1 MSNIQGVDLKNKIKI
16 KTTPVQP
23 RLLNIDAIADIL
35 IRLSNKTEITNS
47 LSNVMASL
55 VTQPSLSSNY
65 NGCYRVAVGAHG
77 IDTVVTGEVP
87 SYGDLNVDTT
97 VLFQQPEHNYSAF
110 ACSTFIPTIGK
121 TYCDFRTMVF
131 QCISKIV
138 FSNPTRYLVPAVTDF
153 QEKLFRSLYRLETAM
168 YQQEHMKA
176 YNVMPEST
184 SRFGNPLQHAP
195 FQTFSYN
202 HEHFH
207 KQKIRRRYDLS
218 PGIISFNPP
227 FGTNQL
233 EYTDNTRSRIFLANG
248 LSLSADLI
256 DMDKNPNI
264 PGIEVNMITGN
275 YRIEVDICI
284 DSKPRFRVNIF
295 DLLDELNIP
304 AIGRKRTR
312 NSKSLNH
319 DSDVYEDLRAIKKR
333 RQDEQQSEQKY
344 AESLKRSILK
354 IFEKYGV
361 VPDDIDIHAI
371 ATADQLLDLLF
382 THVNTSPKI
391 IPFEVDPNDQVGRF
405 LDKYNGNLC
414 TLLSPEKIKAL
425 CDLNTV
431 SVLTD
436 TNTAIT
442 HIPAFSVF
450 IKKVFLLNVL
460 SKHLPSRAKFVPSIT
475 SDDIIAI
482 LSEHYRQQ
490 DKQQHQRHSHR
501 SNGHIHIHFFDQ
513 TCRNCSASKCGHY
526 SFQSLQRQSSSGG
539 SYQLRKHR
547 KTFSKKRNH
556 KKSKK
561 HIQAKKRNREG
572 FTKAR
577 TIKKT

>member
-1 MSNIQGVDLKNKIKI
+1 MKM
-16 KTTPVQP
+16 KTTPVKQDP
-23 RLLNIDAIADIL
+23 IDNIAKDLIKSSNEPDIVN
-35 IRLSNKTEITNS
+35 I
-47 LSNVMASL
+47 LSNVIKLIASQ
-55 VTQPSLSSNY
+55 TSFSHNYNY
-65 NGCYRVAVGAHG
+65 NGCYRVAVSAHG
-77 IDTVVTGEVP
+77 TDNVVTGEVS

-110 ACSTFIPTIGK
+110 ACSSFIPTIGQ

-131 QCISKIV
+131 QCISKII
-138 FSNPTRYLVPAVTDF
+138 FSNPERYEMYLVPAVTDF
-153 QEKLFRSLYRLETAM
+153 QEELFRRLYHLETDM
-168 YQQEHMKA
+168 YQQEYMKA

-218 PGIISFNPP
+218 PGIISFKPP
-227 FGTNQL
+227 LGINQL
-233 EYTDNTRSRIFLANG
+233 EYTDNTKNRIFLANG

-256 DMDKNPNI
+256 DMDKNPSI

-304 AIGRKRTR
+304 AIGSKRTR
-312 NSKSLNH
+312 NSKSPTH
-319 DSDVYEDLRAIKKR
+319 DSNVYEDLREIKKR

-344 AESLKRSILK
+344 AESLKRSIFKL
-354 IFEKYGV
+354 FEKYGV
-361 VPDDIDIHAI
+361 VPDNIHAI

-382 THVNTSPKI
+382 TYVNTNPKI
-391 IPFEVDPNDQVGRF
+391 IPFAVDPNDQVGRF

-436 TNTAIT
+436 TNTANT
-442 HIPAFSVF
+442 HIQAFSVF
-450 IKKVFLLNVL
+450 IKKVFLLDVL
-460 SKHLPSRAKFVPSIT
+460 SKHLPSRTKNVPSIT

-482 LSEHYRQQ
+482 LSEHYRQHHTQ
-490 DKQQHQRHSHR
+490 QQHHSRR

-556 KKSKK
+556 KNSRISRKK
-561 HIQAKKRNREG
+561 VQARKRKREG
-572 FTKAR
+572 FTRAQ
-577 TIKKT
+577 TIKNIKQ